1 MPTANI
7 ISAQKLSGEAIGKLQ
22 EAIGQAF
29 VMPNELEM
37 HVKIA
42 MGIDLYKEVTSDRQ
56 PLNSQ
61 IYQLLKFVESRS
73 LTTTLCRSILDKRR
87 GTPVCDTIRKY
98 WPQALEEPPSNEDDV
113 HVVKASLENT
123 AAGKDPAAR
132 SVVIASR
139 EKFDKLKRDI
149 DDLFNYKVLHDCLH
163 TIQLRHY
170 PIIAEKVKQF
180 RTDPLAAAELAGEVI
195 LEVTD
200 VCSDARKAAES
211 LPEIAALQA
220 QETRWVARLES
231 ATTEL
236 EKAANDLD
244 KYHAVHAVRL
254 FERVIRDE
262 PARINGYLTDI
273 ANKLP
278 LKELKK
284 VITSDALNSLQAI
297 GPRLKGRVAE
307 HKEWQEIEPEF
318 WAAKDCLERKS
329 PESIEE
335 FTGLWWPNIKS
346 RVQSLARVDPNAKW
360 VKATEVQAA
369 LIEKTLAG
377 RLDSP
382 MAESQNVEDVGQY
395 FEVFR
400 ETALYHFFQVN
411 RDLKNLFQ
419 QILKLRDPLGALLKG
434 VPYAD

>member
-1 MPTANI
+1 MPTADI
-7 ISAQKLSGEAIGKLQ
+7 ISAQKLSGEAFGKLRD
-22 EAIGQAF
+22 AIGQAF
-29 VMPNELEM
+29 GMPHDLEM

-42 MGIDLYKEVTSDRQ
+42 MGIKLYKEVTNDREK
-56 PLNSQ
+56 LDYQ
-61 IYQLLKFVESRS
+61 IYQLLEFVESRG
-73 LTTTLCRSILDKRR
+73 LTTKLLRSILEKRS
-87 GTPVCDTIRKY
+87 GAPVCDTIRKY
-98 WPQALEEPPSNEDDV
+98 WPQALEETPSSADDV
-113 HVVKASLENT
+113 RVVAASIEKT
-123 AAGKDPAAR
+123 AARPDPAAR

-139 EKFDKLKRDI
+139 EKLDKLKSDI

-163 TIQLRHY
+163 KIQLRHY

-180 RTDPLAAAELAGEVI
+180 RSDPLAAAELAGEII

-211 LPEIAALQA
+211 LPEMAALQA

-307 HKEWQEIEPEF
+307 HKEWQEIEPDF

-346 RVQSLARVDPNAKW
+346 RVLSLARVDPNAKW

-369 LIEKTLAG
+369 LIERALAG

-395 FEVFR
+395 FEAFR